1 MTTGIK
7 IPSVHVHV
15 LWSVLGCCW
24 RAALVVNVHQLI
36 NHILHGSGFYLSS
49 PTSPPPPPS
58 SICVTVMVLNVH
70 FRSPQTH
77 RMAPWVNRVFIQIL
91 PKLLF
96 MKRPK
101 YNVETKFGRRLLQNP
116 HLCFYPYYASSSTAE
131 PCHDGYQHNHLSN
144 HHLHRGGVPGAAAA
158 GGPKGSCNSRDKDEF
173 SSTTFGSSCRIHGP
187 FVMSHSTDTEEI
199 TEEML
204 DNGINS
210 GHSIPII
217 ADPTFSHADCP
228 LEMHRSCLYVRFIA
242 EHTRML
248 QDSTKVSGSRQRET
262 VDGIDGRV
270 MEQVSWERVSPFISY
285 SSRWSPCFVVFQ
297 SSSCSSC
304 SAIETGEG

>member
-1 MTTGIK
+1 
-7 IPSVHVHV
+7 
-15 LWSVLGCCW
+15 
-24 RAALVVNVHQLI
+24 
-36 NHILHGSGFYLSS
+36 
-49 PTSPPPPPS
+49 
-58 SICVTVMVLNVH
+58 MVLNVH

-116 HLCFYPYYASSSTAE
+116 HLCFYPYYASSSSGE
-131 PCHDGYQHNHLSN
+131 PCHDGFQHNHLSA
-144 HHLHRGGVPGAAAA
+144 HSGSRPKVPT
-158 GGPKGSCNSRDKDEF
+158 KDEF

-187 FVMSHSTDTEEI
+187 FNMSHSTDTEEI

-210 GHSIPII
+210 GHGINTGHGIPII

-248 QDSTKVSGSRQRET
+248 QDSTKVSDE
-262 VDGIDGRV
+262 VFF
-270 MEQVSWERVSPFISY
+270 PF
-285 SSRWSPCFVVFQ
+285 
-297 SSSCSSC
+297 
-304 SAIETGEG
+304 

>member
-1 MTTGIK
+1 
-7 IPSVHVHV
+7 
-15 LWSVLGCCW
+15 
-24 RAALVVNVHQLI
+24 
-36 NHILHGSGFYLSS
+36 
-49 PTSPPPPPS
+49 
-58 SICVTVMVLNVH
+58 MVLNVH

-131 PCHDGYQHNHLSN
+131 PCHDGFQHNHLSN
-144 HHLHRGGVPGAAAA
+144 HHHHGHAR
-158 GGPKGSCNSRDKDEF
+158 GPKASSSKDEF

-199 TEEML
+199 SEEML
-204 DNGINS
+204 GNGINTS
-210 GHSIPII
+210 HSIPII
-217 ADPTFSHADCP
+217 ATDPTFSHADCP

-248 QDSTKVSGSRQRET
+248 QDSTKVSGWTCDDDS
-262 VDGIDGRV
+262 
-270 MEQVSWERVSPFISY
+270 ME
-285 SSRWSPCFVVFQ
+285 
-297 SSSCSSC
+297 
-304 SAIETGEG
+304 

>member
-1 MTTGIK
+1 
-7 IPSVHVHV
+7 
-15 LWSVLGCCW
+15 
-24 RAALVVNVHQLI
+24 
-36 NHILHGSGFYLSS
+36 
-49 PTSPPPPPS
+49 
-58 SICVTVMVLNVH
+58 MVLNVH

-96 MKRPK
+96 IKRPK

-116 HLCFYPYYASSSTAE
+116 HLSFYPYYASSSSGE
-131 PCHDGYQHNHLSN
+131 PCHDAFQHNHHSHN
-144 HHLHRGGVPGAAAA
+144 TRPTAA
-158 GGPKGSCNSRDKDEF
+158 GVNNKDEF

-187 FVMSHSTDTEEI
+187 FHMSHSTDTEEV

-204 DNGINS
+204 DNGINT
-210 GHSIPII
+210 GHGIPVI

-248 QDSTKVSGSRQRET
+248 QESTKVSGGWSGFYSHLLGICSCGIQ
-262 VDGIDGRV
+262 DGNNGGPL
-270 MEQVSWERVSPFISY
+270 EISACG
-285 SSRWSPCFVVFQ
+285 WM
-297 SSSCSSC
+297 SSS
-304 SAIETGEG
+304 

>member
-1 MTTGIK
+1 
-7 IPSVHVHV
+7 
-15 LWSVLGCCW
+15 
-24 RAALVVNVHQLI
+24 
-36 NHILHGSGFYLSS
+36 
-49 PTSPPPPPS
+49 
-58 SICVTVMVLNVH
+58 MVLNVH

-116 HLCFYPYYASSSTAE
+116 HLCFYPYYASSSTTE

-144 HHLHRGGVPGAAAA
+144 HHRGKAA
-158 GGPKGSCNSRDKDEF
+158 SKDEF

-199 TEEML
+199 TAEML
-204 DNGINS
+204 DNGINAS
-210 GHSIPII
+210 HSIPVI
-217 ADPTFSHADCP
+217 ADPTFSHVDCP

-248 QDSTKVSGSRQRET
+248 QDSTKVRVVDSGGGGSPCAL
-262 VDGIDGRV
+262 
-270 MEQVSWERVSPFISY
+270 SSKERLLLKRLFVSPSTSTFHLPILKGSGRRGGTKDDCGSNILNNIALCTWKFSLLISFLSP
-285 SSRWSPCFVVFQ
+285 SSLSLVYCH
-297 SSSCSSC
+297 
-304 SAIETGEG
+304 

>member
-1 MTTGIK
+1 
-7 IPSVHVHV
+7 
-15 LWSVLGCCW
+15 
-24 RAALVVNVHQLI
+24 
-36 NHILHGSGFYLSS
+36 
-49 PTSPPPPPS
+49 
-58 SICVTVMVLNVH
+58 MVLNVH

-116 HLCFYPYYASSSTAE
+116 HLCFYPYYASTTSGE
-131 PCHDGYQHNHLSN
+131 PCLDGFN
-144 HHLHRGGVPGAAAA
+144 HHSTTNHRS
-158 GGPKGSCNSRDKDEF
+158 PKTSTSKDEF

-187 FVMSHSTDTEEI
+187 FVMSHSTETEEI

-210 GHSIPII
+210 GHGIHGGSSGGIPVI
-217 ADPTFSHADCP
+217 ADPTFSHVDCP

-248 QDSTKVSGSRQRET
+248 QESTKVRLECLVHRRWAGGIQFVLSVFEIFPIF
-262 VDGIDGRV
+262 VDSI
-270 MEQVSWERVSPFISY
+270 ILLLLL
-285 SSRWSPCFVVFQ
+285 
-297 SSSCSSC
+297 
-304 SAIETGEG
+304 

>member
-1 MTTGIK
+1 
-7 IPSVHVHV
+7 
-15 LWSVLGCCW
+15 
-24 RAALVVNVHQLI
+24 
-36 NHILHGSGFYLSS
+36 
-49 PTSPPPPPS
+49 
-58 SICVTVMVLNVH
+58 MVLNVH

-77 RMAPWVNRVFIQIL
+77 RMAPWVNRVFIKIL

-116 HLCFYPYYASSSTAE
+116 HLCFYPYYASSATAE
-131 PCHDGYQHNHLSN
+131 PSLDGY
-144 HHLHRGGVPGAAAA
+144 HRPKASGA
-158 GGPKGSCNSRDKDEF
+158 KDEF

-199 TEEML
+199 SEEML

-210 GHSIPII
+210 GGIPVIT
-217 ADPTFSHADCP
+217 DPTFSHADCP

-248 QDSTKVSGSRQRET
+248 QDSTKV
-262 VDGIDGRV
+262 
-270 MEQVSWERVSPFISY
+270 
-285 SSRWSPCFVVFQ
+285 
-297 SSSCSSC
+297 
-304 SAIETGEG
+304 GE